1 MTPLDIRPL
10 PLSEPFASRGI
21 AVSDYCGFVDEAVI
35 LAILGKDASDFKARF
50 QPVLSQFKAQPRM
63 ALVDGSAPYFGE
75 RRMAFAR

>member
-35 LAILGKDASDFKARF
+35 HAIIGN
-50 QPVLSQFKAQPRM
+50 
-63 ALVDGSAPYFGE
+63 DGSVSKPRLQQVVLQSISQRTGGSVPYFGE
-75 RRMAFAR
+75 RQMAFAR